1 MPKKKKTINVKPT
14 TDYDKIQI
22 DIKGVIN
29 DDKKIKPDKIFDG
42 YNSKSKKKSD
52 KVPKGFH
59 RMPDGSIMKD
69 SDMKKKKTKKTK
81 KTKKSTY

>member
-29 DDKKIKPDKIFDG
+29 DDKKINPDKIFDG
-42 YNSKSKKKSD
+42 YNQKSKGKSVVKK
-52 KVPKGFH
+52 
-59 RMPDGSIMKD
+59 
-69 SDMKKKKTKKTK
+69 K